1 MRDREER
8 IKKEKM
14 ELEKMMAYNPFGK
27 AGCGAPYK
35 DLSGNAIA
43 DRRAFS

>member
-1 MRDREER
+1 MREREER
-8 IKKEKM
+8 INKEKM

-27 AGCGAPYK
+27 EGCGAPYK
-35 DLSGNAIA
+35 DPSGKAIA